1 MLKAR
6 DCTASF
12 TSVKKTNVFG
22 GHLGITVPA
31 GNNGYL
37 VLQYLSV
44 SHRGWSTLLHFS
56 ELPSGVH
63 FMCAVIA
70 VLWYIEGKQKQDF
83 QSPRATFGIYSF
95 T

>member
-22 GHLGITVPA
+22 GHLGIILPA
-31 GNNGYL
+31 GNNDYL
-37 VLQYLSV
+37 VLQYPSV
-44 SHRGWSTLLHFS
+44 SHWGWSTLLHFS
-56 ELPSGVH
+56 QLPNVVH
-63 FMCAVIA
+63 FMCAVMDHD
-70 VLWYIEGKQKQDF
+70 GKLKQGF
-83 QSPRATFGIYSF
+83 QSPHATFGIYSF